1 MKTVDKIM
9 FKTISNIYPT
19 SNFTINF
26 ETRVDKTDT
35 YNTEF
40 FVAVGNFR
48 SQSSV
53 ISMPIKQ
60 LFDMDINNSTPS
72 NTHYRYLNNSI

>member
-9 FKTISNIYPT
+9 FKTISNSYPT

-26 ETRVDKTDT
+26 ETRVGT

-60 LFDMDINNSTPS
+60 LFDMDINNSPPS